1 MKYILI
7 PAILLILSGC
17 TNIKRPGNEPYTA
30 GFKTIHTFD
39 NSRIF
44 KQGTDSADY
53 LHYRPLDI
61 DIWYPSRVNETD
73 SALLFRDILGLLEKR
88 ANDYTAS
95 NQWNGVTKQIA
106 QSFCAGFKCSDSTK
120 LLNFRTASFK
130 NASPVDQKFPLVIYL
145 CAYNGMS
152 YENFS
157 LFEELARRG
166 FIVVS
171 ISSIGRY
178 PGDMTMK
185 KEDLFEQ
192 INDALAAFSE
202 IKQGSNIDLSKV
214 GIIGYSW
221 GGLSGAFVAGY
232 IPGVSCLISL
242 EGSEFHHYGEDS
254 DEDSD
259 FDGIRSSSEFK
270 SLDLKIPYLRLESSP
285 DTVSSLKDSV
295 YNFSEKVSGEKLIL
309 EIDSAKHEDF
319 SCIPAIVRRSDN
331 CTVGNQYGTILKLT
345 ISYLE
350 DHLKNTKS
358 FPQTVEKEIN
368 KESPYEK

>member
-7 PAILLILSGC
+7 PILLLILTGC
-17 TNIKRPGNEPYTA
+17 TNTKRSENGPYTA

-39 NSRIF
+39 NSRIY
-44 KQGTDSADY
+44 KQGTDTTDY

-61 DIWYPSRVNETD
+61 DIWYPSRVNEKD

-88 ANDYTAS
+88 ANYYTAS
-95 NQWNGVTKQIA
+95 KEWNGVTNQIA
-106 QSFCAGFKCSDSTK
+106 QSFCVGFKCSDSTK
-120 LLNFRTASFK
+120 LLNFKTASFT

-171 ISSIGRY
+171 INSIGRF

-192 INDALAAFSE
+192 INDALATFSK
-202 IKQGSNIDLSKV
+202 IKQSSNIDLSKV

-221 GGLSGAFVAGY
+221 GGLSGAFVATY
-232 IPGVSCLISL
+232 IPNVSCLISL
-242 EGSEFHHYGEDS
+242 DGSEFHHYGEDS
-254 DEDSD
+254 KEDDSD
-259 FDGIRSSSEFK
+259 FNGIRSSPEFK
-270 SLDLKIPYLRLESSP
+270 RMNLAIPYLRLESSP
-285 DTVSSLKDSV
+285 NAVSSKIDSI
-295 YNFSEKVSGEKLIL
+295 YNFSEKVSGEKLIF

-319 SCIPAIVRRSDN
+319 SCLSAIVRKSGN
-331 CTVGNQYGTILKLT
+331 CVSNHQYSTILKLT
-345 ISYLE
+345 LSYLE
-350 DHLKNTKS
+350 DHLKNTNS
-358 FPQTVEKEIN
+358 FSQTVEKEIN
-368 KESPYEK
+368 KTLQ